1 MNFYGGSF
9 IAGPEGEICAQASED
24 REEII
29 TARFDLD
36 VLRSQRLE
44 WGIFRDRRPDLY
56 QSLGTLD
63 GAL

>member
-1 MNFYGGSF
+1 MDFYGGSF

-63 GAL
+63 GTA